1 MSVQVVYKNK
11 AKTSDIVDIVLFSD
25 EKFQIKNGKS
35 IFSKAQIA
43 YIEKILKNKK
53 NIKTKFISFNIN
65 EKTNIILISL
75 KNNLKSFD
83 VESLGASFYDFIKK
97 NLFNNISIIAD
108 SVTSKPGRDFLGRFI
123 HGLKL

>member
-11 AKTSDIVDIVLFSD
+11 AKTKDLGDIALFSD

-53 NIKTKFISFNIN
+53 
-65 EKTNIILISL
+65 
-75 KNNLKSFD
+75 KN
-83 VESLGASFYDFIKK
+83 K
-97 NLFNNISIIAD
+97 NKIYF
-108 SVTSKPGRDFLGRFI
+108 FQ
-123 HGLKL
+123 H